1 MASNE
6 VGIHKNSGKKQN
18 CEEIH
23 IFILKT
29 LNGTPLKF
37 WSFYKCSALPPLP
50 YWHLLNF
57 QVLSAW
63 DIFYNWS
70 CEQIS
75 RREAERPQVWRRD
88 LALLSRL
95 SQCVEAAEDEE
106 AGHLPGQLRAR
117 PSPAVQ
123 DSLEAGQAVWPQ
135 HPRRSTHNMGLSSD
149 FAVSR
154 DISRNLTVLLIYPLL
169 LMTHNNASSKGVQVS
184 TKVSLLL
191 GKKKAFPGFD

>member
-6 VGIHKNSGKKQN
+6 WHKNSGKKQN

-135 HPRRSTHNMGLSSD
+135 HPRRSTHNRGLSFEFS
-149 FAVSR
+149 FPIYI
-154 DISRNLTVLLIYPLL
+154 DISRNWTVLLVYPLL
-169 LMTHNNASSKGVQVS
+169 LMTHNNVSSKGVLVS
-184 TKVSLLL
+184 TKIS
-191 GKKKAFPGFD
+191 